1 MMWIPL
7 IALTL
12 ALTAPGLMVQAA
24 PSAEA
29 EALGVRLAQTGTL
42 AALLPTITAKEREDM
57 VAAHPELSDADK
69 AALRATAD
77 ELAKAA
83 SDRLTAAIGHGY
95 ASRLSV
101 EDLRALVAFNES
113 APAQHWRK
121 ATPGAVMEAMQSVG
135 EMHLTEETEAAFCK
149 KTGKLCDQ

>member
-1 MMWIPL
+1 MIL
-7 IALTL
+7 LLGLAL
-12 ALTAPGLMVQAA
+12 ALTAPGDLAQTA
-24 PSAEA
+24 PGAEA

-42 AALLPTITAKEREDM
+42 AALLPTITAKEREEM
-57 VAAHPELSDADK
+57 VARHPELSDADK

-77 ELAKAA
+77 DVAKAA
-83 SDRLTAAIGHGY
+83 IERLTAAIGHGY

-113 APAQHWRK
+113 PPARNWRK

-135 EMHLTEETEAAFCK
+135 EMHLAEETQAAFCK
-149 KTGKLCDQ
+149 KTGKLCGQ